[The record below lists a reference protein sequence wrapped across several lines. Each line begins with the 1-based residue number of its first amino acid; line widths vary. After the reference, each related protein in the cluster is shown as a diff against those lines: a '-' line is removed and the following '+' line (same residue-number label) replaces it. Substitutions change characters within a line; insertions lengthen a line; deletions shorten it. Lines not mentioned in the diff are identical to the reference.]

1 MEKFKYSFYFIFYLY
16 YFYMRDH
23 HIVLQEMGTV
33 GTQPPTKGRAKND
46 VMALSPQQGPPPR
59 QVVHRGDMHWEGS
72 QSPVEPWL
80 CPQERLS
87 YKESTKNSAWDDGR
101 PLCFFHSN
109 QNLQLICKRWL
120 LQFPPPLHP
129 ALSSFQKPLLFI
141 ERGNLRPL
149 APEGCKGTSPGSH
162 AACVLDLPSIPS
174 PPPGGTEQA
183 RTFHVQTA
191 ALSSAPRPCTH
202 FTPEWAQALSP

>member
-1 MEKFKYSFYFIFYLY
+1 
-16 YFYMRDH
+16 MRDN
-23 HIVLQEMGTV
+23 HIVLQDMGTA

-59 QVVHRGDMHWEGS
+59 QVVHSGDVHWEGS

-109 QNLQLICKRWL
+109 QNLQLEIICKRWL
-120 LQFPPPLHP
+120 LQFPPPPASCPEQLSETTSVHKEGQPEATSSGGLQRHKPWEPCCMRSGSAQHP
-129 ALSSFQKPLLFI
+129 L
-141 ERGNLRPL
+141 
-149 APEGCKGTSPGSH
+149 TSPRWNRAGPH
-162 AACVLDLPSIPS
+162 LPCADSCTQLCTTS
-174 PPPGGTEQA
+174 LHTLHTRMGTG
-183 RTFHVQTA
+183 FKSLISKV
-191 ALSSAPRPCTH
+191 
-202 FTPEWAQALSP
+202 